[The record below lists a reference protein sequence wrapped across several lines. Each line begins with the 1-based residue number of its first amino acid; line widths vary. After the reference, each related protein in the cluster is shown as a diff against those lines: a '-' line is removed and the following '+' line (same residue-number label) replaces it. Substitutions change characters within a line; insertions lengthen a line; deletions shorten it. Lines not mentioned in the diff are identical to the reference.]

1 MPKLEFDV
9 RDRDGGV
16 VAGATLTVSA
26 RFTGEGVLSIA
37 GLTTD
42 GRGRAGQ
49 GAMFFSRYARKV
61 TMVIRGASLATAM
74 SRYLVDRIEATPNI
88 EVLLDTRVTGVTG
101 EARLASVILHDDV
114 TGEQMDHPTCGLFI
128 FIGTAPRTRIVAE
141 MLQLDPQGFILT
153 GPDLM
158 GDGKRPKGWMLDR
171 DPYLFETSVPGI
183 FAAGDARA
191 GSGKRVASAVG
202 EGSATVRL
210 VHSYLSTV

>member
-1 MPKLEFDV
+1 MTEAAAVRGQDV
-9 RDRDGGV
+9 MIVGG
-16 VAGATLTVSA
+16 ANS
-26 RFTGEGVLSIA
+26 
-37 GLTTD
+37 
-42 GRGRAGQ
+42 AGQ

-88 EVLLDTRVTGVTG
+88 EVLLNTRVTGVTG